1 MAALTEVVKVKV
13 AIYARTSTNNQLKGL
28 ESQVRALKSY
38 CGSKEVTDYK
48 LYSDSG
54 VSGSKSSRPQL
65 DALMKAVK
73 DKKVDTVI
81 VYSFSRFSRSTKHLL
96 DTLELFNSLGVTFIS
111 ISENLDT
118 RTAMGKAVF
127 TIISSL
133 SQLERELI
141 SERVKNGIENA
152 RAKGKRIGRSKERN
166 SELIRNLRDQSMSY
180 HEIARLTGY
189 SISTISREF
198 SLS

>member
-1 MAALTEVVKVKV
+1 MNT
-13 AIYARTSTNNQLKGL
+13 AIYARTSTNNQQKGL
-28 ESQVRALKSY
+28 ESQVRALESY
-38 CGSKEVTDYK
+38 CKSKDITDYN
-48 LYSDSG
+48 LYQDSG
-54 VSGSKSSRPQL
+54 VSGSKSSRPEL
-65 DALMKAVK
+65 DALMEAVK
-73 DKKVDTVI
+73 AKKVDTVI

-96 DTLELFNSLGVTFIS
+96 DTLELFNLLGVTFIS

-141 SERVKNGIENA
+141 SERVKNGLENA
-152 RAKGKRIGRSKERN
+152 RAKGKKIGRNKVRN
-166 SELIRNLRDQSMSY
+166 SDLIRSLRDQSMSY
-180 HEIARLTGY
+180 REIARLTGY

-198 SLS
+198 S

>member
-1 MAALTEVVKVKV
+1 MNT
-13 AIYARTSTNNQLKGL
+13 AIYARTSTNNQQKGL
-28 ESQVRALKSY
+28 ESQIRALKSY
-38 CGSKEVTDYK
+38 CESKGINKYK
-48 LYSDSG
+48 LYKDSG
-54 VSGSKSSRPQL
+54 ISGSKSSRPEL
-65 DALMKAVK
+65 DALMEAVK
-73 DKKVDTVI
+73 AKKVDTVI

-141 SERVKNGIENA
+141 SERVKNGLENA
-152 RAKGKRIGRSKERN
+152 RAKGKKIGRSKERN
-166 SELIRNLRDQSMSY
+166 SDLIRSLRSQDMSY
-180 HEIARLTGY
+180 REIAKLTGY

-198 SLS
+198 S